1 MQTHIPK
8 KTILINTPNITL
20 LGGVANHYLG
30 LKPFFSDRV
39 VYNQFYTQDYIRKSI
54 KAASLFKLIIPFVF
68 VYNYVKFIG
77 LILKYNKPIILLN
90 PSLGK
95 TAIKRDSVYLKIAKL
110 FNCKVAVFIHGW
122 DQMYFNKLVI
132 HQEKFSEAW
141 LQADMFFVLASEFK
155 KGLRQLGIKAPI
167 YLTTTKVSDSLIK
180 EIPLNKKTKVSTL
193 LFLTRIET
201 YKGIYTAIDAFEIIE
216 KKYPHLQFRI
226 VGNGSIFEN
235 VISYVESKNLQNVQF
250 TGALFGKELIRE
262 YQSADIYIFP
272 SHGEGMPNSV
282 LEAMAFG
289 LPVITR
295 PVGGLVDFFE
305 NDKMGYMLESLD
317 SKDYAE
323 KIEYLINNI
332 DKVNEIAQY
341 NWDYAREHFLASK
354 VAVELEK
361 KIQTL
366 NDN

>member
-1 MQTHIPK
+1 MTK
-8 KTILINTPNITL
+8 KILIHTPRITSPA
-20 LGGVANHYLG
+20 GVASYY
-30 LKPFFSDRV
+30 KAVQPYFSKDV
-39 VYNQFYTQDYIRKSI
+39 AYHQYYT
-54 KAASLFKLIIPFVF
+54 KAQLVEILNNKIIAKLLFPFVF
-68 VYNYVKFIG
+68 IYNYIKFCV
-77 LILKYNKPIILLN
+77 LILKLDNPIVLLN

-95 TAIKRDSVYLKIAKL
+95 NAMQRDAVFLEIAKM
-110 FNCKVAVFIHGW
+110 FHSPVVVFMRGW
-122 DQMYFNKLVI
+122 DQDYFQLLLNQK
-132 HQEKFSEAW
+132 EKFSNNW
-141 LQADMFFVLASEFK
+141 LKADAFLVLASEFER
-155 KGLRQLGIKAPI
+155 GLRQLGVKAPI

-305 NDKMGYMLESLD
+305 NDKMGYMIESLD
-317 SKDYAE
+317 PKDYAE

-361 KIQTL
+361 KYKH
-366 NDN
+366 